1 MALVAVM
8 TVLPAFA
15 ASNGFPDVEN
25 HWSQAAV
32 DRWAGYGIFTG
43 DPDGNFYPDKAM
55 TRAEFAAML
64 SRLMGYTDMAA
75 EPFTDVAETDWYYAP
90 IMKLAAAGVMEGW
103 NGLATPES
111 LITREEAAVML
122 CRALGIKPS
131 ADAELTF
138 ADSAAVSS
146 WAQDAVAAL
155 SERGMIQGMGDN
167 KYEPALN
174 INKASVATL
183 INNMVVAYVD
193 DEMAENDVKG
203 ELDGVVIIATDKPV
217 TFTDAAITGPVIV
230 APAAGEQAD
239 VTLGKGTTADS
250 VSVMAPGASVT
261 VDKDAEVKAVD
272 VAAKDAD
279 ITVAGKVDAIA
290 VADTATGADLSV
302 SKGATV
308 GAITADAPTAI
319 ENKGTID
326 TLENNAEGTTVTG
339 TPAKTETGTEKVE
352 NKKPSSSGGSS
363 GGSSSGGTTPAAKAD
378 VVAAPLFDQRQN
390 AAGAA
395 EGTYIPADELVQT
408 YSVTGTE
415 AGKDDNGKPIYN
427 VTITAENVKKHQNA
441 ANNPTVAPWVGFGIP
456 AVDGDSYWCGGSE
469 ITSAQN
475 RKITVGSTDYNTIYF
490 DDNQSYTIEVK
501 NNNVV
506 TATYNVTIEATYAPD
521 YENVIVDVIDSKEDY
536 NSKMSAAY
544 LEQYPWG
551 HGSTVSQDK
560 WGNTT
565 TPEED
570 ATIFNDIGL
579 PWLQVKFTSNVV
591 DDSAKVTVTNNNAA
605 VKWAN
610 ETSEDAIAYPTK
622 IGTYG
627 FVVHLKSMQD
637 TAHDTAKKTYAKQES
652 PYGTYIATIGGV
664 SSEPMEY
671 LDANATYYDVVFKV
685 DGTATE
691 TLKVKE
697 GEKVTAPANPTKTGY
712 TFKHWYT
719 DNADTAFNFETAI
732 KAPTTLNAAWTAET
746 YNITYNLNNGA
757 LAQGETNPATY
768 TIETETIT
776 LKNPTKTGYTFKNWT
791 DAQNNVVTTI
801 PKGSTG
807 AITLTANYEANKYT
821 VTFDANE
828 GTCETA
834 SAEVTYDGTYATLPT
849 PTREG
854 YTFNGWY
861 TAATDGT
868 KVEDSTKVAI
878 TEDTTLYAQW
888 TAIEYTVYFG
898 EADSTVTEKWT
909 VEGQVDEGESAKAV
923 SLTEKK
929 DMKAPAGYAYDYTT
943 SPWHYMK
950 NGTDAET
957 LGKTTTEIAAADLPQ
972 YAYEDNGTWKIIL
985 SPATKMV
992 ATIAIP
998 TSEGIKTAFQGWNG
1012 VDASK
1017 MGIEIAADESNDA
1030 MLYASGEITA
1040 YKWEAFDPAHKDDA
1054 RWYIVFTIDKPEGM
1068 VQLEN
1073 NPVVVR
1079 AGIDEEA
1086 PAYHIKLSDF
1096 TDDNGTKIYVAML
1109 VGDATKEPVVKAETV
1124 TIVVNWNGVQGTEDS
1139 DDVHYYIDLNGL
1151 TWATEETGGGSTE
1164 EPTTPTE

>member
-1 MALVAVM
+1 MKRKKILSLLLAMALVAVM

-239 VTLGKGTTADS
+239 VTLGKGTTADT

-352 NKKPSSSGGSS
+352 NKKPSSSGSS

-408 YSVTGTE
+408 YSVTGTVDSSKE
-415 AGKDDNGKPIYN
+415 NTYN
-427 VTITAENVKKHQNA
+427 VTIKATGVKKHLNA
-441 ANNPTVAPWVGFGIP
+441 ANNPTVAYWVGFGIP
-456 AVDGDSYWCGGSE
+456 AEAGNSYFSGNSE
-469 ITSAQN
+469 IASAKDREIEVN
-475 RKITVGSTDYNTIYF
+475 GKKYNTIYF
-490 DDNQSYTIEVK
+490 DDTENYTITVQ
-501 NNNVV
+501 NGGVV
-506 TATYNVTIEATYAPD
+506 TATYNVTIEATYAPIAENVKVFMVTDEASYEKLPSDYLKDYPYQEGYASGFPWLVVTYDRNVAGVTYSITKNGTALAIGGNKTPAESPTTIGTGKYQMWELVKDLGQTTEAGLSGNYAVTLTEKGGTDKVSASID
-521 YENVIVDVIDSKEDY
+521 YEHADE
-536 NSKMSAAY
+536 
-544 LEQYPWG
+544 
-551 HGSTVSQDK
+551 
-560 WGNTT
+560 TT
-565 TPEED
+565 
-570 ATIFNDIGL
+570 
-579 PWLQVKFTSNVV
+579 
-591 DDSAKVTVTNNNAA
+591 VTVTFDSQGGSAVEPQTVLSGKAA
-605 VKWAN
+605 
-610 ETSEDAIAYPTK
+610 T
-622 IGTYG
+622 
-627 FVVHLKSMQD
+627 Q
-637 TAHDTAKKTYAKQES
+637 
-652 PYGTYIATIGGV
+652 
-664 SSEPMEY
+664 
-671 LDANATYYDVVFKV
+671 
-685 DGTATE
+685 
-691 TLKVKE
+691 
-697 GEKVTAPANPTKTGY
+697 PANPTKTGY
-712 TFKHWYT
+712 TFDGWYKEAAGT
-719 DNADTAFNFETAI
+719 TAWNFSDKVSDDI
-732 KAPTTLNAAWTAET
+732 TLYAKWTVET

-821 VTFDANE
+821 VTFNANE
-828 GTCETA
+828 GTCKTA

-998 TSEGIKTAFQGWNG
+998 TSDGINTAFQGWNG

-1068 VQLEN
+1068 DPLED

-1164 EPTTPTE
+1164 EPTT